1 MMRLEELVRQLQL
14 AYGDGLRSVVL
25 FGSAVAGE
33 HHPKKSDYN
42 VLVVVDSLP
51 LDRLRAVAAV
61 SKAWA
66 EDGNPPPMTF
76 TTSEWKSSSDIFPM
90 EYADILERH
99 RVLFGDPPFDG
110 IRVSPSDLRLQVE
123 QQTMGKLLQLRQAT
137 MGAGG
142 DSKLQLGV
150 LEKSLSTLMVIF
162 RGISRLL
169 GRVPSQDYEELTRTL
184 AASAGFSAEPFV
196 KVIRHV
202 RGTEKISRE
211 NAAGILEEYLAAMER
226 LVAYLNE
233 YNLARG

>member
-1 MMRLEELVRQLQL
+1 MMKLEELVRQLQL
-14 AYGDGLRSVVL
+14 AYGGGLRSVVL

-33 HHPKKSDYN
+33 HDPKKSDYN
-42 VLVVVDSLP
+42 VLVIVDSLP
-51 LDRLRAVAAV
+51 LERLRAVAAV
-61 SKAWA
+61 SKAWS

-76 TTSEWKSSSDIFPM
+76 TANEWKSSSDIFPM

-99 RVLFGDPPFDG
+99 RVLYGESPFDG

-162 RGISRLL
+162 RGVSRLL
-169 GRVPSQDYEELTRTL
+169 GDLPSQDYEELTRSL
-184 AASAGFSAEPFV
+184 AQRAGFSPEPFV
-196 KVIRHV
+196 RVVRHV
-202 RGTEKISRE
+202 RGREKIPRE
-211 NAAGILEEYLAAMER
+211 SAVGILEEYLAAMER

-233 YNLARG
+233 YKG

>member
-1 MMRLEELVRQLQL
+1 MMKLEELVRQLQL
-14 AYGDGLRSVVL
+14 AYGAGLRSVVL

-33 HHPKKSDYN
+33 HNPKKSDYN
-42 VLVVVDSLP
+42 ILVIVDSLP
-51 LDRLRAVAAV
+51 LDKLRAVAAV

-76 TTSEWKSSSDIFPM
+76 TSNEWRSSADIFPM

-99 RVLFGDPPFDG
+99 RVLFGTPPFEG
-110 IRVSPSDLRLQVE
+110 IRVTPSDLRLQVE

-142 DSKLQLGV
+142 DSRLQLEV

-162 RGISRLL
+162 RGVSRLH
-169 GRVPSQDYEELTRTL
+169 GQVPSQDYEELTRQL
-184 AASAGFSAEPFV
+184 AQRAGFAPEPFV

-202 RGTEKISRE
+202 RGTEKIPRE
-211 NAAGILEEYLAAMER
+211 SAAGILEAYLAAMER
-226 LVAYLNE
+226 LVSYLNE
-233 YNLARG
+233 FRG

>member
-1 MMRLEELVRQLQL
+1 MMKLEELVRQLQL
-14 AYGDGLRSVVL
+14 AYQGGLRSVVL

-33 HHPKKSDYN
+33 HDPKKSDYN
-42 VLVVVDSLP
+42 VLVIVDSLP
-51 LDRLRAVAAV
+51 LERLRAVAAV

-90 EYADILERH
+90 EYDDILHRH
-99 RVLFGDPPFDG
+99 RVLYGDPPFNG
-110 IRVSPSDLRLQVE
+110 IRVSTSDLRLQVE

-142 DSKLQLGV
+142 DSKLQLEV

-162 RGISRLL
+162 RGVSRLH
-169 GRVPSQDYEELTRTL
+169 GQAPSQVYEELTRSL
-184 AASAGFSAEPFV
+184 AQRAGFSPDPFV
-196 KVIRHV
+196 RVIRHV
-202 RGTEKISRE
+202 RGTAKLPTESDS
-211 NAAGILEEYLAAMER
+211 GILEGYLSAMER

-233 YNLARG
+233 YKG

>member
-1 MMRLEELVRQLQL
+1 MKLEELVRQLQL
-14 AYGDGLRSVVL
+14 AYGNGLRSVVL

-33 HHPKKSDYN
+33 HHKKSDYN

-51 LDRLRAVAAV
+51 LERLRAVSAV

-66 EDGNPPPMTF
+66 QDGNPAPMTF
-76 TTSEWKSSSDIFPM
+76 TVNEWKSSADIFPM

-99 RVLFGDPPFDG
+99 RILYGEAPFEG
-110 IRVSPSDLRLQVE
+110 IKVAPSDLRLQVE

-142 DSKLQLGV
+142 DSKLQLEV

-162 RGISRLL
+162 RGIARLH
-169 GRVPSQDYEELTRTL
+169 GEVPSQDYEALVRSLATR
-184 AASAGFSAEPFV
+184 AGFSPDPFV
-196 KVIRHV
+196 RVVRHV
-202 RGTEKISRE
+202 RGVEKIARDD
-211 NAAGILEEYLAAMER
+211 AAKILESYLASMER

-233 YNLARG
+233 FRG

>member
-1 MMRLEELVRQLQL
+1 MKLEELVKQLQL
-14 AYGDGLRSVVL
+14 AYGSGLRSVVL

-33 HHPKKSDYN
+33 HRPKQSDYN

-51 LDRLRAVAAV
+51 LERLRAVAAV

-76 TTSEWKSSSDIFPM
+76 TVREFKASSDIFPM

-99 RVLFGDPPFDG
+99 RILFGDSPFDG
-110 IRVSPSDLRLQVE
+110 IRVSPQDLRLQVE

-142 DSKLQLGV
+142 DGKLQLEV

-162 RGISRLL
+162 RGISRLH
-169 GRVPSQDYEELTRTL
+169 GEAPSQDYEELTRSL
-184 AASAGFSAEPFV
+184 ALRAGFSPDPFL
-196 KVIRHV
+196 KVIRHS
-202 RGTEKISRE
+202 RGTEKIPKDS
-211 NAAGILEEYLAAMER
+211 ASGILEGYLSAMER

-233 YNLARG
+233 FRG

>member
-1 MMRLEELVRQLQL
+1 MMKLEELVSQLKL

-33 HHPKKSDYN
+33 HNAKSSDYN
-42 VLVVVDSLP
+42 VLVIVDTLP
-51 LDRLRAVAAV
+51 LARLRAVAAV

-66 EDGNPPPMTF
+66 EDGNPPPLTF
-76 TTSEWKSSSDIFPM
+76 TASEWKSSSDIFPM

-99 RVLFGDPPFDG
+99 RILFGDSPFDG
-110 IRVSPSDLRLQVE
+110 ILVAPSDLRLQVE

-142 DSKLQLGV
+142 DSRLQLEV

-162 RGISRLL
+162 RGVSRL
-169 GRVPSQDYEELTRTL
+169 VAQAPSQDYEELTRIL
-184 AASAGFSAEPFV
+184 AQRAGFSAEPFA

-202 RGTEKISRE
+202 RGTEKIPRE
-211 NAAGILEEYLAAMER
+211 SAAGILEGYLAAMER

-233 YNLARG
+233 FRG

>member
-1 MMRLEELVRQLQL
+1 MMKLEELVSQLKL

-33 HHPKKSDYN
+33 HNPKNSDYN
-42 VLVVVDSLP
+42 VLVIVDSLP
-51 LDRLRAVAAV
+51 LTRLRAVAAV

-76 TTSEWKSSSDIFPM
+76 TASEWKSSADIFPM

-99 RVLFGDPPFDG
+99 RVLFGDSPFDG
-110 IRVSPSDLRLQVE
+110 IRVGPSDLRLQVE

-142 DSKLQLGV
+142 NSRLQLEV

-162 RGISRLL
+162 RGVSRLV
-169 GRVPSQDYEELTRTL
+169 GQAPSQDYEKLTRSL
-184 AASAGFSAEPFV
+184 AERAGFLPEPFV

-202 RGTEKISRE
+202 RGTEKIPRE
-211 NAAGILEEYLAAMER
+211 SAAGILEGYLAAMER

-233 YNLARG
+233 FRG

>member
-1 MMRLEELVRQLQL
+1 MTLEELVRQLQL
-14 AYGDGLRSVVL
+14 AYGEGLRSVVL

-33 HHPKKSDYN
+33 HNPKKSDYN
-42 VLVVVDSLP
+42 VLVIVDSLP
-51 LDRLRAVAAV
+51 LARLRAVAAV
-61 SKAWA
+61 SRAWA

-76 TTSEWKSSSDIFPM
+76 TLNEWKSSSDIFPM

-99 RVLFGDPPFDG
+99 RVLYGDPPFDG
-110 IRVSPSDLRLQVE
+110 IKVSPADLRLQVE

-142 DSKLQLGV
+142 DSKRQLDV

-162 RGISRLL
+162 RGIARLV
-169 GRVPSQDYEELTRTL
+169 GQVPSQDYEELTQSL
-184 AASAGFSAEPFV
+184 ARRAGFAADPFV
-196 KVIRHV
+196 RVIRHA

-211 NAAGILEEYLAAMER
+211 GAAGILEGYLAAMER

-233 YNLARG
+233 FRG

>member
-1 MMRLEELVRQLQL
+1 M
-14 AYGDGLRSVVL
+14 VL

-33 HHPKKSDYN
+33 HNPKKSDYN
-42 VLVVVDSLP
+42 ILVIVDSLP
-51 LDRLRAVAAV
+51 LDKLRAVAAV

-76 TTSEWKSSSDIFPM
+76 TSNEWRASADIFPM

-99 RVLFGDPPFDG
+99 RVLFGTPAFEG
-110 IRVSPSDLRLQVE
+110 IRVTPSDMRLQVE

-142 DSKLQLGV
+142 DSRQQLAV

-162 RGISRLL
+162 RGVSRLH
-169 GRVPSQDYEELTRTL
+169 GQVPSQDYEELTRQL
-184 AASAGFSAEPFV
+184 AQRAGFAPEPFV

-202 RGTEKISRE
+202 RGTEKIPRE
-211 NAAGILEEYLAAMER
+211 NAAGILEAYLAAMER
-226 LVAYLNE
+226 LVSYLNE
-233 YNLARG
+233 FRG

>member
-1 MMRLEELVRQLQL
+1 MMKLEELVNQLQL
-14 AYGDGLRSVVL
+14 AYGDGLRAVVL

-33 HHPKKSDYN
+33 HTKKSDYN
-42 VLVVVDSLP
+42 VLVIVDALP
-51 LDRLRAVAAV
+51 LEKLRAVAAV

-66 EDGNPPPMTF
+66 EGGNPPPMTF
-76 TTSEWKSSSDIFPM
+76 TSSEWRSSADIFPM

-110 IRVSPSDLRLQVE
+110 IKVAPSDLRLEVE
-123 QQTMGKLLQLRQAT
+123 QQTMGKLLHLRQST

-142 DSKLQLGV
+142 DARLQLEV

-162 RGISRLL
+162 RGISRLH
-169 GRVPSQDYEELTRTL
+169 GQVPSQDYEELTRQL
-184 AASAGFSAEPFV
+184 AARAGFSPDPFV

-202 RGTEKISRE
+202 RGTSKIPRE
-211 NAAGILEEYLAAMER
+211 SAARILEGYLTAMER

-233 YNLARG
+233 FRG

>member
-1 MMRLEELVRQLQL
+1 MKLEELVRQLEL
-14 AYGDGLRSVVL
+14 AYGEGLRSVVL

-33 HHPKKSDYN
+33 HNPKKSDYN
-42 VLVVVDSLP
+42 VLVIVDSLP
-51 LDRLRAVAAV
+51 LAKLRAVAAV

-66 EDGNPPPMTF
+66 QDGNPPPMTF
-76 TTSEWKSSSDIFPM
+76 TVREWKSSSDIFPM

-99 RVLFGDPPFDG
+99 RVLFGAAPFDG
-110 IRVSPSDLRLQVE
+110 IKVSPSDLRLQVE

-142 DSKLQLGV
+142 DSKLQLEV

-162 RGISRLL
+162 RGISRLV
-169 GRVPSQDYEELTRTL
+169 GEVPSQDYEELAQEL
-184 AASAGFSAEPFV
+184 ARRSGFAAEPFV
-196 KVIRHV
+196 RVIRHV

-211 NAAGILEEYLAAMER
+211 SASAILEGYLAAMER

-233 YNLARG
+233 FRG

>member
-1 MMRLEELVRQLQL
+1 MMQLEELVRQLKL

-33 HHPKKSDYN
+33 HNPKKSDYN
-42 VLVVVDSLP
+42 VLVIVDSLP

-76 TTSEWKSSSDIFPM
+76 TAREWRSSSDIFPM

-99 RVLFGDPPFDG
+99 RVLFGESPFDG

-137 MGAGG
+137 MGAGN
-142 DSKLQLGV
+142 DSRRQLEV
-150 LEKSLSTLMVIF
+150 LENSLSTLMVVF
-162 RGISRLL
+162 RGVSRLQ
-169 GRVPSQDYEELTRTL
+169 GQVPSQDYEELTRAL
-184 AASAGFSAEPFV
+184 AERAGFAADPFV

-202 RGTEKISRE
+202 RGTEKIGRE
-211 NAAGILEEYLAAMER
+211 GAAGILEAYLAAMER

-233 YNLARG
+233 YKG